1 MKLHIRMG
9 LIAVLA
15 LVLGA
20 ASSAWAGPATDQLR
34 GFFTEAS
41 RVREDP
47 ATEGKMPE
55 RITAIRRLVHQIF
68 DFRKASELALGPTW
82 DARPPAD
89 QDEFSRLFGS
99 LLERSFI
106 IGIAHR
112 IGADGPVNVN
122 YLDEVVDGD
131 VVTVNTTVVSPD
143 GGITAYA
150 YRMAQ
155 RGPGWVVIDVLVDG
169 FSVIANYRAQFVQ
182 ILRKASFGDLLRRM
196 QTRVAEASELW
207 TASVDDARR
216 PPVALSAG
224 AVTSSVAPAGSQ
236 TMALRPVPVPTPVAA
251 AAPAPAEPKVMPQP
265 VPEPEPVETAKPAP
279 APQVA
284 SAAPEVLAHPV
295 RTVVA
300 AMKSYWVQV
309 GAFANFQAAKRL
321 AARLHEWRLPVH
333 TAVPQDN
340 PTAAPALSRV
350 RVGPFADRAEAE
362 SALRDLRAR
371 GFTPFIADK

>member
-1 MKLHIRMG
+1 MKLHMRMG

-47 ATEGKMPE
+47 ATEGKLPE
-55 RITAIRRLVHQIF
+55 RITAIRRLVHQAF
-68 DFRKASELALGPTW
+68 DFRRASELALGPTW

-89 QDEFSRLFGS
+89 QDEFSHLFGT
-99 LLERSFI
+99 LLERAFI
-106 IGIAHR
+106 MGIAR
-112 IGADGPVNVN
+112 RTGADGPVKVN
-122 YLDEVVDGD
+122 YLDEVADGD
-131 VVTVNTTVVSPD
+131 VVTVNTTVVSRD

-169 FSVIANYRAQFVQ
+169 FSVVANYRSQFVQ
-182 ILRKASFGDLLRRM
+182 ILRNASFSDLLRRM
-196 QTRVAEASELW
+196 RTKVADASEIW
-207 TASVDDARR
+207 TASIDDAQRA
-216 PPVALSAG
+216 PVALSAG

-236 TMALRPVPVPTPVAA
+236 TIALRPVVA
-251 AAPAPAEPKVMPQP
+251 AAPAAAEPKVMPQP
-265 VPEPEPVETAKPAP
+265 VPEPEPVETAPPAP

-300 AMKSYWVQV
+300 ALKSYWVQV
-309 GAFANFQAAKRL
+309 GAFSNFEAAKRL
-321 AARLHEWRLPVH
+321 AARLHQWRMPVQ
-333 TAVPQDN
+333 TAARQDS
-340 PTAAPALSRV
+340 PTAPALSRV
-350 RVGPFADRAEAE
+350 RVGPFPDRAQAE